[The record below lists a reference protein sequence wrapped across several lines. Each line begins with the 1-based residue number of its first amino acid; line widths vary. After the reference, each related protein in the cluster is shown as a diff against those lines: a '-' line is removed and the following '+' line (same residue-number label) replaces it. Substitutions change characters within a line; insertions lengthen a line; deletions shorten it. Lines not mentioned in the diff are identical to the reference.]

1 MQMEIEGQEI
11 VYKDL
16 SDLRDK
22 LTNLVGKTAQEREV
36 HEQEAKRLRHM
47 EKKLR
52 LFLGGSP
59 AAEAAVHGSSDRTEA
74 LSKGAAHE

>member
-47 EKKLR
+47 EKKTPPFPGR
-52 LFLGGSP
+52 VPGSGGRRSW
-59 AAEAAVHGSSDRTEA
+59 VI
-74 LSKGAAHE
+74 